1 MGPLRLRVWIK
12 KEFSNYEMIPS
23 AIPIFIENLS
33 ALLKEYSSFSLFEAN
48 PKKLSDL
55 LIVLKGYAKAIKVY
69 SIGKYGCFKEVI
81 TSLNHF
87 SSRLA
92 QEDLSK
98 LSPSTLSEIS
108 SFVLVLCRVLF
119 RAIRLEKSENPT
131 LFLETNGIETIFH
144 LFQSM
149 LKKINVS
156 TRSEHE
162 DYYTD
167 LNLTFHD
174 LKVFNLIVQILKR
187 IFICYP
193 SQLIVLEPEKKLQ
206 LFLNLQIVSKIP
218 LVLFELIK
226 TKIENA
232 SKEKVEP
239 NIDHLLYE
247 HLLEDQFD
255 QQYDSDTASIFDVIV
270 SDPNSQNAEVYTSK
284 IFTLSNN
291 LVSLLTEFSMKV
303 DFATAFIQSGLS
315 WRCLEFLTYY
325 GAPTNEKENK
335 LSSQTTMAN
344 LEKICNV
351 FRNNVIFSNEAYI
364 WKLTGGFTSRGI
376 GIITSKEKS
385 AKVIQAL
392 NKIDNSDKLIL
403 ANFHDCVMNILGK
416 HILQLLL
423 MDYYEPTSTPE
434 EKDKS
439 NILNFL
445 KVYSTSLH
453 DPATLWNAE
462 TRQELKNLLIN
473 QIFAI
478 NTSHGR

>member
-1 MGPLRLRVWIK
+1 MSPTAV
-12 KEFSNYEMIPS
+12 S
-23 AIPIFIENLS
+23 IFIDKLS
-33 ALLKEYSSFSLFEAN
+33 ALLKEYTSFSDFEAT

-55 LIVLKGYAKAIKVY
+55 LIILKGYAKAIKVY
-69 SIGKYGCFKEVI
+69 SITKYGCFKEVVS
-81 TSLNHF
+81 SLSHF

-98 LSPSTLSEIS
+98 LSPNTLSEMS
-108 SFVLVLCRVLF
+108 NFVLALCRVLF
-119 RAIRLEKSENPT
+119 RAIRLEKSENPN
-131 LFLETNGIETIFH
+131 LFLEANGIETVFH
-144 LFQSM
+144 LLQSM
-149 LKKINVS
+149 LKKINI
-156 TRSEHE
+156 TAHSEHE

-167 LNLTFHD
+167 LSLTFHD
-174 LKVFNLIVQILKR
+174 LKIFNLIVQILKR
-187 IFICYP
+187 VFICYP

-218 LVLFELIK
+218 LILFELIK
-226 TKIENA
+226 TKSENA
-232 SKEKVEP
+232 SNEKAEP
-239 NIDHLLYE
+239 NIDNLLYE

-255 QQYDSDTASIFDVIV
+255 QQFDSDTASVFDVIV
-270 SDPNSQNAEVYTSK
+270 SEPNSQNAEVYTSK
-284 IFTLSNN
+284 IFSLSNN
-291 LVSLLTEFSMKV
+291 LVNLLTELSMKV
-303 DFATAFIQSGLS
+303 DFSTAFVQSGLT
-315 WRCLEFLTYY
+315 WRCLEYLTYY
-325 GAPTNEKENK
+325 GTSTNDKENK
-335 LSSQTTMAN
+335 LNLQSTTAN
-344 LEKICNV
+344 LEKFCNV

-392 NKIDNSDKLIL
+392 NKIDNAEKLIL

-423 MDYYEPTSTPE
+423 MDYYEPAITPD
-434 EKDKS
+434 EKDRS
-439 NILNFL
+439 NILSFL

-478 NTSHGR
+478 NNSHGR

>member
-1 MGPLRLRVWIK
+1 MSPA
-12 KEFSNYEMIPS
+12 
-23 AIPIFIENLS
+23 AIPIFIEKLS
-33 ALLKEYSSFSLFEAN
+33 ALLKKSTSINIFEASA
-48 PKKLSDL
+48 KELADL

-69 SIGKYGCFKEVI
+69 SIGKYACFKEVI

-92 QEDLSK
+92 KEDISK
-98 LSPSTLSEIS
+98 LAPNVLSEIS
-108 SFVLVLCRVLF
+108 NFILVLCRMLF

-131 LFLETNGIETIFH
+131 LFLETNGVETIFN

-149 LKKINVS
+149 LKKITIN
-156 TRSEHE
+156 THSEHE

-167 LNLTFHD
+167 LSLTFHD
-174 LKVFNLIVQILKR
+174 LKIINLIVQIIKR
-187 IFICYP
+187 IFVCYP

-218 LVLFELIK
+218 LILFELIK
-226 TKIENA
+226 TKTENATNEKTERNIEN
-232 SKEKVEP
+232 E
-239 NIDHLLYE
+239 LYE
-247 HLLEDQFD
+247 HFLEDAFD
-255 QQYDSDTASIFDVIV
+255 QQFDSDTSSIFDVIV
-270 SDPNSQNAEVYTSK
+270 SDPNGQNAEVYTSK
-284 IFTLSNN
+284 IYALSNN
-291 LVSLLTEFSMKV
+291 LVSLLTEFSVKV

-325 GAPTNEKENK
+325 ACTSSSDGDNK
-335 LSSQTTMAN
+335 LNSPTTSSN

-392 NKIDNSDKLIL
+392 NKIDNTEKLIL

-416 HILQLLL
+416 HILQQLL
-423 MDYYEPTSTPE
+423 MDYYEPASIPE
-434 EKDKS
+434 GKDKS
-439 NILNFL
+439 NILSFI
-445 KVYSTSLH
+445 KVYSTTLH

-478 NTSHGR
+478 NNSHGRY